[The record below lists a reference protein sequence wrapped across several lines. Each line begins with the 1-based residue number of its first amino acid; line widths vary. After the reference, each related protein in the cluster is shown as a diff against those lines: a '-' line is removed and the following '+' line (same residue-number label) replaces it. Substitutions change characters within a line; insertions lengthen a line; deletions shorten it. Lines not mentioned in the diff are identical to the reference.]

1 MNDRHAPVPE
11 IGKTPPETTGWKD
24 IVRKYQLPSKR
35 KSAWQLG
42 NTLIPYALL
51 WVAMHFA
58 LAVSWWLVVPL
69 AILAGAFLIRTFV
82 IFHDCT
88 HGSFFKSKR
97 ANEIAGF
104 VTGVLTLTPFHQ
116 WRMEHTVHHSAAGD
130 LDRRGIGD
138 VWTLT
143 VQEYLE
149 SSRWRRVS
157 YRIFRNPVVLF
168 GIAPLLLFL
177 VVNRIPV
184 KEANRSVRNWL
195 MVTNLTV
202 LAMAVALSMVFGVA
216 NYLFIQLII
225 ISVASIA
232 GVWLF
237 YVQHQYED
245 VYWERKPEW
254 DFAQAALAGSSF
266 YKLPKILQWFS
277 GNIGFHHIHHLSPRI
292 PNYQLARA
300 HESEPM
306 FQQVEPLTLRK
317 SFKSVSFR
325 LWDEENRQ
333 LTGYRALKG
342 RRRKRG
348 TRTGPPVMRN

>member
-1 MNDRHAPVPE
+1 
-11 IGKTPPETTGWKD
+11 
-24 IVRKYQLPSKR
+24 
-35 KSAWQLG
+35 
-42 NTLIPYALL
+42 
-51 WVAMHFA
+51 
-58 LAVSWWLVVPL
+58 
-69 AILAGAFLIRTFV
+69 
-82 IFHDCT
+82 
-88 HGSFFKSKR
+88 
-97 ANEIAGF
+97 
-104 VTGVLTLTPFHQ
+104 
-116 WRMEHTVHHSAAGD
+116 
-130 LDRRGIGD
+130 
-138 VWTLT
+138 
-143 VQEYLE
+143 
-149 SSRWRRVS
+149 VS

-202 LAMAVALSMVFGVA
+202 LAMAVSLSMVFGLA
-216 NYLFIQLII
+216 NYLLIQLII

-317 SFKSVSFR
+317 SLKSVSFR

-333 LTGYRALKG
+333 LTGYRALKD

-348 TRTGPPVMRN
+348 TRTGQPVMRN